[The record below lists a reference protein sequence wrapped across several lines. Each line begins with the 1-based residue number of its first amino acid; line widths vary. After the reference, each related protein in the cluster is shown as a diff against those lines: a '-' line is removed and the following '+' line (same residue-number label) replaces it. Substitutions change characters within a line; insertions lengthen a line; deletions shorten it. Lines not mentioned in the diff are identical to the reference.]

1 VDNARRLQYLQAM
14 GIDVWV
20 PRASRVSDLTLVH
33 ELQDEIATTKHVEA
47 QAQAQVID
55 IESCA
60 LCDSQTQGLS
70 GIGNQ
75 QTEWLFFVEVVNS
88 DDDSPN
94 RLFEKNAGLLL
105 AEMLRAIDLSV
116 EEVFIAPLIACKAF
130 DQPDSPEFCSG
141 YLMSQQQL
149 IQPKIIVAVGD
160 KAAQALLKTKQTL
173 ASLRG
178 RCHYFNKIPVVV
190 VEHPAYL
197 LRSLLEKRDAW
208 QDLCFAKQI
217 FNKER

>member
-1 VDNARRLQYLQAM
+1 MDNARRLQYLQAM

-20 PRASRVSDLTLVH
+20 PRASRVSDIQLVD
-33 ELQDEIATTKHVEA
+33 ELQDEIATPK
-47 QAQAQVID
+47 QVQVQVQNKD
-55 IESCA
+55 NENCA
-60 LCDSQTQGLS
+60 LCDPQIHVLS
-70 GIGNQ
+70 GIGSQ
-75 QTEWLFFVEVVNS
+75 QTDWLFFVEAGHSEDNNQ
-88 DDDSPN
+88 DLP
-94 RLFEKNAGLLL
+94 FEKNASLLL
-105 AEMLRAIDLSV
+105 AEMLRAIDLSL
-116 EEVFIAPLIACKAF
+116 EEVFIAPLLACKDFKQSSA
-130 DQPDSPEFCSG
+130 SEFCRG
-141 YLMSQQQL
+141 HLMTQQQL

-173 ASLRG
+173 ENLRG

>member
-1 VDNARRLQYLQAM
+1 MIVDNALRLQYLQAM

-33 ELQDEIATTKHVEA
+33 ELQDEIATPKLVE
-47 QAQAQVID
+47 AQAQVID

-60 LCDSQTQGLS
+60 LCDSQTQELS

-75 QTEWLFFVEVVNS
+75 QKEWLFFVEVVNS
-88 DDDSPN
+88 DDDSPDL
-94 RLFEKNAGLLL
+94 LFEKNAGLLL
-105 AEMLRAIDLSV
+105 VEMLRAIDLSV
-116 EEVFIAPLIACKAF
+116 EEVFIAPLVACKALNQ
-130 DQPDSPEFCSG
+130 DTSSEFCWG
-141 YLMSQQQL
+141 HLMSQQKL
-149 IQPKIIVAVGD
+149 IQPKIIVAIGD
-160 KAAQALLKTKQTL
+160 KASQALLKTKQTL